1 MWFGQISAGFESRY
15 RVWVIDTGPGG
26 PREKNSADYF
36 SQKCL
41 FSAQLGPG
49 PARWAPTETLVSHT
63 QNIISI
69 HLLNGLLYSI
79 RHDFHLS
86 VICVSIIAFESYCPG
101 IEKKL
106 QEDLMIWGDETLS
119 IIYGKVLTVEYSLFV
134 RVYYLRLCVSKDYH
148 FHFFH
153 IVGTQ
158 YSVYLINGKYLYS
171 PTGSLKENKTSDKRH
186 STPRLKAHLWG
197 NHGGITASVTRFFG
211 TKGTQQNNDNF
222 NGPPI
227 TILQFCV

>member
-1 MWFGQISAGFESRY
+1 MFVFSSA
-15 RVWVIDTGPGG
+15 
-26 PREKNSADYF
+26 
-36 SQKCL
+36 
-41 FSAQLGPG
+41 GPG
-49 PARWAPTETLVSHT
+49 PSTMGSHRDIKVSHT

-134 RVYYLRLCVSKDYH
+134 RVYYLRLCVSTDNIILYCVSKDYH